1 MFFRLLGP
9 GLVTGAADDDPS
21 GIATYSQAGAQ
32 FGYGLL
38 WTVFLTTPFMIA
50 IQVVSAKIGRVTGR
64 GIAANLNQFAPR
76 PVVLGL
82 VSLLVIANTFNIAAD
97 IAAMGEALWLVVGG
111 LKHEHALIF
120 AAGSVLLQIFVPY
133 RRYAPILKFLTLIL
147 FLYVATAFTV
157 NIPWSEALLAAIWP
171 KPSLDPGYF
180 LMLVAVLGTTISPYL
195 FFWQAAQEVEEMNQ
209 KKIRRPLRE
218 LSRGGQSEIDR
229 IAVDTTVGMIF
240 SNGIAFF
247 IILTTAAVL
256 NANGV
261 KDIHTA
267 ADAANALRPLAGEL
281 TFVMFSLGII
291 GTGLLAIP
299 VLAGAAAYGVADA
312 FGWPATLEAKAPD
325 AVGFYTIIAAAT
337 IIGLAL
343 GFTALDPIK
352 MLIWS
357 AVLNGVVAVPIM
369 VAMMLIVSST
379 KIMQRFRAKPW
390 LIMLGWLG
398 TAVMAIAVLALL
410 WTSL

>member
-1 MFFRLLGP
+1 
-9 GLVTGAADDDPS
+9 
-21 GIATYSQAGAQ
+21 
-32 FGYGLL
+32 
-38 WTVFLTTPFMIA
+38 
-50 IQVVSAKIGRVTGR
+50 
-64 GIAANLNQFAPR
+64 
-76 PVVLGL
+76 
-82 VSLLVIANTFNIAAD
+82 
-97 IAAMGEALWLVVGG
+97 
-111 LKHEHALIF
+111 
-120 AAGSVLLQIFVPY
+120 
-133 RRYAPILKFLTLIL
+133 
-147 FLYVATAFTV
+147 
-157 NIPWSEALLAAIWP
+157 
-171 KPSLDPGYF
+171 
-180 LMLVAVLGTTISPYL
+180 
-195 FFWQAAQEVEEMNQ
+195 
-209 KKIRRPLRE
+209 
-218 LSRGGQSEIDR
+218 
-229 IAVDTTVGMIF
+229 MIF

-281 TFVMFSLGII
+281 TFVMFALGII

-312 FGWPATLEAKAPD
+312 FGWPATLEAKAPE

-343 GFTALDPIK
+343 GFTSLDPIK

-357 AVLNGVVAVPIM
+357 AVLNGIVAVPIM

-390 LIMLGWLG
+390 LIVLGWLG

-410 WTSL
+410 WTSI